1 MEIKYFVRTT
11 GERKLDKSFNQ
22 IEYELLID
30 TEHKPITSF
39 IAQLKYISAY
49 NAVLLEDDVI
59 LCKDFKKRIEGV
71 INKYPNDIINF
82 FTEPMRYFTTQ
93 YSLTFCYNQC
103 TFYPMGLA
111 NRIAEIMIT
120 DFKIHPDAHGYDS
133 VEARALMKLQ
143 IPHLQYRPCLVQ
155 HDDKQSLISFSDE
168 SRITPYFIDYLD
180 KLDLNYESKETLLN
194 RQKLLHER
202 NKHLNIDL
210 LNKKS
215 SK

>member
-11 GERKLDKSFNQ
+11 GERKLDESFNQ
-22 IEYELLID
+22 IDYELLID

-39 IAQLKYISAY
+39 IAQLKYISNY

-59 LCKDFKKRIEGV
+59 LCKDFKKRIEEV
-71 INKYPNDIINF
+71 INQHPDDIINF
-82 FTEPMRYFTTQ
+82 FTDPMRYFTTQ
-93 YSLTFCYNQC
+93 YSLTFFYNQC
-103 TFYPMGLA
+103 TFYPIGVTDK
-111 NRIAEIMIT
+111 IADTMID
-120 DFKIHPDAHGYDS
+120 DFKIHQDAKGYDY

-155 HDDKQSLISFSDE
+155 HNDKKSLISFSNE

-180 KLDLNYESKETLLN
+180 ELGLKYDDKGTLLN
-194 RQKLLHER
+194 RQKLLQER

>member
-11 GERKLDKSFNQ
+11 GERKLDESFNQ
-22 IEYELLID
+22 IDYELLID

-39 IAQLKYISAY
+39 IAQLKYISEY

-59 LCKDFKKRIEGV
+59 LCKDFKKRIEEV
-71 INKYPNDIINF
+71 INKYPDDIINF
-82 FTEPMRYFTTQ
+82 FTDPMRYFTTQ

-111 NRIAEIMIT
+111 DQIAEAMIA
-120 DFKIHPDAHGYDS
+120 DFKIHSDAKGYDS
-133 VEARALMKLQ
+133 IEARALMTLR

-155 HDDKQSLISFSDE
+155 HNDKKSLISFSNE
-168 SRITPYFIDYLD
+168 TRITPYFIDYLD
-180 KLDLNYESKETLLN
+180 ALNLKYESKETVLHRQRLLY
-194 RQKLLHER
+194 ER
-202 NKHLNIDL
+202 NRHLNIDL